1 MYQQVI
7 RPLFFQLNPETAHHL
22 ALTGMRLPFFCSVAG
37 MLVGQCRE
45 PIELWKLKFRN
56 PVGLAG
62 GFDKDARVLSATQ
75 SLGFGFTE
83 IGTITP
89 RPQPGN
95 PKPRIF
101 RLPACRG
108 LINRLGFPN
117 DGAEAIALRLQNWR
131 SRHPDHFPIGINIGK
146 NKQTAPED
154 APEDYLS
161 AYTRLYPHG
170 DFFVVNVSSP
180 NTPGL
185 RDLQSAQALRAILSP
200 LVQFRSGQTSKPLLV
215 KIAPD
220 LSPEDIGSIL
230 ELVMDMG
237 LDGIV
242 ATNTTI
248 DHGEHG
254 IGETGGL
261 SGGPLEARSTEIIR
275 FIHRETS
282 GRLPII
288 GVGGVITRDDYL
300 RKQEAGASLVQLY
313 TGFVYQ
319 GPLVVK
325 QLMGHPFFRVGALSY
340 EASTH

>member
-1 MYQQVI
+1 MYKQII
-7 RPLFFQLNPETAHHL
+7 RPLFFQLDPENAHHL
-22 ALTGMRLPFFCSVAG
+22 AMSGMRLPLFDSFVRPW
-37 MLVGQCRE
+37 VGKCE
-45 PIELWKLKFRN
+45 APMELWNLKFRN

-62 GFDKDARVLSATQ
+62 GFDKDARILSATQ

-83 IGTITP
+83 IGTVTP

-101 RLPACRG
+101 RLPDCGG

-117 DGAEAIALRLQNWR
+117 DGANAIAKRLHHWR
-131 SRHPDHFPIGINIGK
+131 ESHPGHFPVGINIGK
-146 NKQTAPED
+146 NKQTLPEN
-154 APEDYLS
+154 APEDYLAALS
-161 AYTRLYPHG
+161 ELYPHG

-185 RDLQSAQALRAILSP
+185 RDLQSAQALREILAP
-200 LVQFRSGQTSKPLLV
+200 LIEFRSGRTSKPLLV

-220 LSPEDIGSIL
+220 LAREDIASIL
-230 ELVMDMG
+230 ELVQDLG

-248 DHGEHG
+248 DHGAHD
-254 IGETGGL
+254 IGQKGGL
-261 SGGPLEARSTEIIR
+261 SGKPLEAKSTDIIR
-275 FIHRETS
+275 FIHQQTN
-282 GRLPII
+282 GQLPII
-288 GVGGVITRDDYL
+288 GVGGITSRDDYL
-300 RKQEAGASLVQLY
+300 RKMEAGASLVQLY

-325 QLMGHPFFRVGALSY
+325 QLLKG
-340 EASTH
+340 